1 MNSENCCFIEF
12 LHYFVYFQAIRI
24 SRKNNWDIWTI
35 ISVQVVVSVT
45 LEAGRKLVLTLSTAS
60 VLAKGATQG

>member
-1 MNSENCCFIEF
+1 MNSEDCCFIEF
-12 LHYFVYFQAIRI
+12 YMILFIFRQFEFQE
-24 SRKNNWDIWTI
+24 NYLDIWTM

>member
-1 MNSENCCFIEF
+1 MNSEDCCFIEF
-12 LHYFVYFQAIRI
+12 YILFIFRQFKFQE
-24 SRKNNWDIWTI
+24 NYWDIWTI